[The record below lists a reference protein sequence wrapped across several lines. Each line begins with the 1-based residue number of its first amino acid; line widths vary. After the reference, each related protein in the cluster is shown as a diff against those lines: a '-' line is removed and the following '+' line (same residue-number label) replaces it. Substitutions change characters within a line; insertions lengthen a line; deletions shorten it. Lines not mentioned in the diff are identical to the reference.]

1 MTSEAIKGDIVIAY
15 LPPHTEVIVAS
26 VATGRSLLTSDDQF
40 ILNQSPFDRH
50 ARLNLTRE
58 ALNVTPQ
65 IYKDFLKSQ
74 VLVWKATDVELL
86 KRIYSHIA
94 PKFDLLGLVL
104 PQAIYLIKTTGFEE
118 GFAAYTRQLNTI
130 VLPSR
135 RFSTL
140 QSFGTV
146 GPFEPNQTATHLEDT
161 IIHESFHLFT
171 KNNPVLRE
179 KLYGLVG
186 YQMMPRAMTLPNIPW
201 PNSTSSTTLAD
212 MKITNPDAPVL
223 DTFIELE
230 VPEDDDQKSLSG
242 VRMPL
247 VPILVSSRPY
257 DGGILFDYL
266 NWYLMSVR
274 LTAGGDWEPAL
285 SPYGQLRLYAIDGSN
300 AEFYEQ
306 YLSRIG
312 RNTED
317 EIFHPEEVLAQ
328 NFVYAAQLPNLDL
341 ISSLANTIRPN
352 IH

>member
-1 MTSEAIKGDIVIAY
+1 MTSEVSHEDIVIAH

-58 ALNVTPQ
+58 ALEVTPE

-74 VLVWKATDVELL
+74 VLIWKTAEIELL
-86 KRIYSHIA
+86 KRICSHIA
-94 PKFDLLGLVL
+94 PKFDRLGFVL
-104 PQAIYLIKTTGFEE
+104 PQSVYLVKTTGFEE

-146 GPFEPNQTATHLEDT
+146 GPFEPNQTTTHLEDT

-171 KNNPVLRE
+171 KNNPVIRE

-186 YQMMPRAMTLPNIPW
+186 YHIMPQPVTLPSIPW
-201 PNSTSSTTLAD
+201 PDSTSSVTLPD

-223 DTFIELE
+223 DTYIELK
-230 VPEDDDQKSLSG
+230 VPEYDDQEMHS
-242 VRMPL
+242 RRRIPL

-257 DGGILFDYL
+257 DGGVFFDYL
-266 NWYLMSVR
+266 KWYLMPVQLATDGR
-274 LTAGGDWEPAL
+274 WEPAL
-285 SPYGQLRLYAIDGSN
+285 SHNGQLRLLAMDRTN
-300 AEFYEQ
+300 MELYEE
-306 YLSRIG
+306 YLSLVG
-312 RNTED
+312 RNAND

-328 NFVYAAQLPNLDL
+328 NFVYAARLPTLDL
-341 ISSLANTIRPN
+341 ISLLANSIRPD
-352 IH
+352 IP